1 MKKYRFFYHYNK
13 QAKKMSVHF
22 KGVCHI
28 VTNITCYAIANT
40 KYNKRQPY
48 LVMQGMSSSVVIAND
63 RAIIAD

>member
-13 QAKKMSVHF
+13 QAKKMSVHY

-28 VTNITCYAIANT
+28 VKDISCYAVANT

-48 LVMQGMSSSVVIAND
+48 LTMQGVSSGVFIAND
-63 RAIIAD
+63 RAIISE